1 VLCTLAERSLTLNW
15 CAPQFVN
22 EPCIEIEAGRHPVV
36 EGGWPKPRAALHR
49 QPHA

>member
-1 VLCTLAERSLTLNW
+1 VLCRLAERSLTLNW

-36 EGGWPKPRAALHR
+36 EGAWPNLQRRLHR
-49 QPHA
+49 QRHA